1 MALCSSS
8 HWQMEEPKAP
18 LKQSLSRSIPRNMVY
33 RPKSGFVDPKGE
45 VFFSAEFIEYLRSAA
60 GPTSPIAHMLERKPL
75 LKACDLLAQKKEL
88 PPQTLNFLW
97 AVVFTDRWYRTA

>member
-1 MALCSSS
+1 MALHSTS

-18 LKQSLSRSIPRNMVY
+18 LKLSLSRNVPRNMVY

-45 VFFSAEFIEYLRSAA
+45 VFFSTEFIDYLRSAA

-97 AVVFTDRWYRTA
+97 AVVFTDRWYRTV